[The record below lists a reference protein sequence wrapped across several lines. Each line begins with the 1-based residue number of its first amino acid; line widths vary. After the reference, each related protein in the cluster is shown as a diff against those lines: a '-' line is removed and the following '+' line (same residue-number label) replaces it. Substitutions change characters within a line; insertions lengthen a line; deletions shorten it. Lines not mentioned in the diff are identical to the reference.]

1 MYSLAIT
8 SKRHHLNLMVAD
20 HHKSRAM
27 LISRQ
32 CERCTR
38 REYSAASTRGDL
50 RASTRGEYSRQ
61 CEIALRC
68 KIIRI
73 AWVEVFSTH
82 THTPHMVEQFCARTV
97 DWKVWVL
104 LVYMR
109 NVSCLVGTGFFICS
123 IWAVTLETQSID

>member
-8 SKRHHLNLMVAD
+8 SKRYHLNLMVAD

-38 REYSAASTRGDL
+38 REYSPASTRGHL

-61 CEIALRC
+61 CEIALTLT
-68 KIIRI
+68 
-73 AWVEVFSTH
+73 ADYTYG
-82 THTPHMVEQFCARTV
+82 TPYTNALYVADIPSLVDRREQLSRNFF
-97 DWKVWVL
+97 KSVL
-104 LVYMR
+104 KPILPVLYTSSR
-109 NVSCLVGTGFFICS
+109 
-123 IWAVTLETQSID
+123 A